1 MKKRNFLKHKISIKD
16 LPEYDPDSEVTSL
29 AYTIPFWISLLNKV
43 LANNFEHSSTFAK
56 ENLKRELQELKFNI
70 ETLIL
75 HMEENDDR
83 L

>member
-1 MKKRNFLKHKISIKD
+1 MKKQKILQHKVSIKD

-43 LANNFEHSSTFAK
+43 LTNNFEHSSTSAK

-75 HMEENDDR
+75 HMEENDD
-83 L
+83 